1 MPSNA
6 GVCMYENFR
15 LEYQVVHLEYV
26 YNKFLKIEAVC
37 LNPFN
42 KCDREA
48 TFKYSTNNF
57 NINDERLKISFT
69 IIESLAKNLEIDMDN
84 LYKLIVKN
92 NKVFYIH
99 SL

>member
-15 LEYQVVHLEYV
+15 LEYQVVYLEYV
-26 YNKFLKIEAVC
+26 HKKSLKIEAIC

-42 KCDREA
+42 EYDREA

-69 IIESLAKNLEIDMDN
+69 IIDSVAKNLNLDMSK